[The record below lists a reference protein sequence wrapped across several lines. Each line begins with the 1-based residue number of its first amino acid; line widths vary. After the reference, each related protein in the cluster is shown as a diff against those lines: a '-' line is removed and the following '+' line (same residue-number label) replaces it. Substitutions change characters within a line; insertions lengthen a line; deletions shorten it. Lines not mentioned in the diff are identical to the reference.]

1 MARKTLGFVNL
12 IWTCPSCTTQNPG
25 PIRSCTS
32 CGAPQP
38 ADIQFE
44 EVDPTKFELIKDEA
58 LIRMAKAGPDKH
70 CPYCGTRNKS
80 AEDRCNECGADI
92 STGALLRKQGAK
104 VGTTQEPSTSEPAPK
119 KKLSKGCL
127 IGLIIASAI
136 ACITLIIIVVMSLK
150 SETITARV
158 TDVAWNRSVI
168 IEEYTSVE
176 GRDWYDQIPE
186 GAELTS
192 CTSEYRYTSD
202 EPVVNATETCGDP
215 YTIDTGTG
223 VGELVQDCT
232 YRVYDDFCTYTGYAW
247 VVADKLVT
255 SGYDLSPYWPDATLS
270 STERIGEQTEDYKI
284 YFASGGDQ
292 YSYTT
297 NDYDLY
303 QYADIGSSW
312 EIEVN
317 GFGDTTSITQ
327 K

>member
-80 AEDRCNECGADI
+80 TEDRCNECGADI

-104 VGTTQEPSTSEPAPK
+104 VGATQETSTPETAPK

-127 IGLIIASAI
+127 IGLILAAAI

-150 SETITARV
+150 SETITASV
-158 TDVAWNRSVI
+158 TEVAWNRSVV
-168 IEEYTSVE
+168 IEAYSIVE
-176 GRDWYDQIPE
+176 GSDWYDQIPE
-186 GAELTS
+186 GADLSS
-192 CTSEYRYTSD
+192 CSSKYRYTSD
-202 EPVVNATETCGDP
+202 EPVVNSTETCGDP

-232 YRVYDDFCTYTGYAW
+232 YRVYDDYCSYTGYAW

-255 SGYDLSPYWPDATLS
+255 SGYDLSPYWPDASLS
-270 STERIGEQTEDYKI
+270 STERVGEQTEDYTI
-284 YFASGGDQ
+284 FFVSGGDHYT
-292 YSYTT
+292 YSTDDF
-297 NDYDLY
+297 NLY
-303 QYADIGSSW
+303 RYADIDSTW

-317 GFGDTTSITQ
+317 GFGDITSVTQ